1 MTTRSACSLAIIYFL
16 CISPLQNISAAT
28 FDVQDPHAEPMGDGQ
43 INVTGSFIND
53 TRAFGCFI
61 AIQCNVT
68 TEITFIA
75 LRRNGE
81 QRVSE
86 VIPMPPSNYTIHAY
100 DLEEGAQLNTWPA
113 NPDPG
118 NVSMI
123 QVNGASKPNKNS
135 LCNLLATVS
144 LTQIRSPKMRK
155 T

>member
-1 MTTRSACSLAIIYFL
+1 
-16 CISPLQNISAAT
+16 
-28 FDVQDPHAEPMGDGQ
+28 MGDGQ
-43 INVTGSFIND
+43 INVTGSFINES
-53 TRAFGCFI
+53 RAFGCFI

-75 LRRNGE
+75 LKRRNGE

-118 NVSMI
+118 NVPMI
-123 QVNGASKPNKNS
+123 QVNGASKPIKNS
-135 LCNLLATVS
+135 LCNVLATVP

>member
-1 MTTRSACSLAIIYFL
+1 MGIIFL
-16 CISPLQNISAAT
+16 VTCFLIICAAT

-75 LRRNGE
+75 LRRRNGE

-100 DLEEGAQLNTWPA
+100 DLEEGAQLNPWPA

-118 NVSMI
+118 NVPMI
-123 QVNGASKPNKNS
+123 QVNGTSKPIKNS
-135 LCNLLATVS
+135 LCNVLATVP
-144 LTQIRSPKMRK
+144 LTQIQSPKMRK